1 MPASLFHPA
10 FAVPAPLHV
19 LVADDSPLVRGH
31 LVEMLGRLDHVEV
44 VGEAADT
51 PSAVREAEA
60 HRPEVVVLDIQMP
73 GENGIVAL
81 QRIKQMLPKTWVIML
96 TNHADAFYRRKCLS
110 AGASYF
116 FDKSTEFQEVA
127 EVVRQLAEA
136 EGDVGQA

>member
-10 FAVPAPLHV
+10 FAVPTPLHV
-19 LVADDSPLVRGH
+19 LIADDSALVRGH
-31 LVEMLGRLDHVEV
+31 LLDMLGRIEHVEV

-51 PSAVREAEA
+51 PSVVREAEA

-81 QRIKQMLPKTWVIML
+81 QRIKEMLPKTWVIML

-127 EVVRQLAEA
+127 EVIRHLAE
-136 EGDVGQA
+136 EDDVGLS